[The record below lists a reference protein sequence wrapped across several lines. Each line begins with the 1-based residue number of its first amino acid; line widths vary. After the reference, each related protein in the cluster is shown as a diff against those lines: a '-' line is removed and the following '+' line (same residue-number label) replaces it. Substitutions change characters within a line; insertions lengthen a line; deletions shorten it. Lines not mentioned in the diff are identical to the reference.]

1 MKIRKR
7 GAIINIASIAAF
19 EVQPYVTMY
28 SATKAYIDFF
38 SRGLSYE
45 YSDKGI
51 RCILIRFAL
60 SSLVLGSNLDKMEL
74 MSFSHGFQEE

>member
-45 YSDKGI
+45 YSDKGTRCLVI
-51 RCILIRFAL
+51 RLTLFFL
-60 SSLVLGSNLDKMEL
+60 ELGSNLGKMEL
-74 MSFSHGFQEE
+74 MHVI